1 MPDRFTPVDPLETF
15 VVPAWFERLAE
26 WIKTHS
32 RAVLVAG
39 VTFQV
44 LVLVSMIAIHAAPL
58 VVGERILLH
67 VQPVDPRDFFRG
79 DYVILAYDF
88 SRVPPGGIRGAP
100 TAPSWRRGFSSDS
113 WLKDRTVYVS
123 LEPESDGLHYRAGE
137 ISVDRPKSGRYIKG
151 RYANSWGGNQLQFGI
166 EAFYVQEGTGK
177 VLEKLRNAN
186 QLSAEIALAPWGQA
200 TLCAL
205 K

>member
-1 MPDRFTPVDPLETF
+1 MPDGFTAIDPVETY
-15 VVPAWFERLAE
+15 VAPAWFERLAQ

-32 RAVLVAG
+32 CAVLVAG

-44 LVLVSMIAIHAAPL
+44 LVLASMIVIHAAPL
-58 VVGERILLH
+58 VVGERILLR
-67 VQPVDPRDFFRG
+67 VQPVDPRDLFRG

-88 SRVPPGGIRGAP
+88 SRVPPAGIPGAP
-100 TAPSWRRGFSSDS
+100 APPSWRRGYSHDS
-113 WLKDRTVYVS
+113 WLDDRAVYVS
-123 LEPESDGLHYRAGE
+123 LEPEDDGVHYRAGE
-137 ISVDRPKSGRYIKG
+137 ISLERPRSGRYIKG
-151 RYANSWGGNQLQFGI
+151 RIAHSWGGNQLQFGI
-166 EAFYVQEGTGK
+166 EAYYVQEGSGK
-177 VLEKLRNAN
+177 VLEKLRNTN